1 MRTDR
6 TKDRDRFGLMLKGWM
21 EQFAHSLSSHPE
33 TKAYLHQLAIEPV
46 LEYIFR
52 RVFPYLIMTLCL
64 LAAMFIVI
72 VVILVLLLRHSSPS
86 PGPSLSVFSL

>member
-6 TKDRDRFGLMLKGWM
+6 TKDRDRFGRMMKEWM

-33 TKAYLHQLAIEPV
+33 TKTYLQQLAIEPV
-46 LEYIFR
+46 LEYIFS
-52 RVFPYLIMTLCL
+52 RVFPYLVITICF

-72 VVILVLLLRHSSPS
+72 VVILLLLLRQAPMPS
-86 PGPSLSVFSL
+86 TSSVFSL